1 MEINITK
8 DNLKHYLSGY
18 LPLVVDFWAP
28 WCKPCKKLATTIEEL
43 ASEYE
48 GKVVIGKCNVDEQR
62 ELAAVYNVRNI
73 PTILFFKNGKNIERL
88 TGVRMKSELQVKINI
103 L

>member
-8 DNLKHYLSGY
+8 DNIKDYLSGN

-28 WCKPCKKLATTIEEL
+28 WCAPCRKLVSTIEEL

-48 GKVVIGKCNVDEQR
+48 GRVVIGKCNVDEQR
-62 ELAAVYNVRNI
+62 ELAVEYDVRSI
-73 PTILFFKNGKNIERL
+73 PTLLFFKDGRLVERSVGL
-88 TGVRMKSELQVKINI
+88 RMKSELQDKINNF
-103 L
+103 